1 MIHNLFN
8 LIVLLIQRFL
18 SMIAR
23 NIAKTLWKK
32 KFDFNNKSKRRNL
45 MKFRSTIFH
54 PICRNIRIGMK
65 NHGGKFSRC
74 QFLRYWCPPSRA
86 TEVLRARTVRKQA
99 RRRRGKERRH
109 AWKREGDGEER
120 EREREVEGSLSLSL
134 SSRWEMRRHNR

>member
-54 PICRNIRIGMK
+54 PICRNIRWDEKSWRKIFQMPISTLLVSTEQG
-65 NHGGKFSRC
+65 HRSAT
-74 QFLRYWCPPSRA
+74 RA
-86 TEVLRARTVRKQA
+86 NSSQA
-99 RRRRGKERRH
+99 DEEKEGEGEETRVEAGRRRWR
-109 AWKREGDGEER
+109 ER
-120 EREREVEGSLSLSL
+120 ERERGGRLSLSLCL